1 MHTITDPVV
10 VDGHVTR
17 AALEPIN
24 PVALYFREIGAVDRL
39 TAAEERQRGRWIEI
53 CRARRRRALGGLP
66 AGVDALLAATC
77 DARADERALDAL
89 VMLPGGAAPTA
100 RQRER
105 IRRDLACLRRL
116 RPRLAR
122 SSAARRSAGRLLE
135 RLPFR
140 PDVMDRLVGEL
151 RCANGAIGPR
161 WKPALGEVLESDRAL
176 REAKRALVE
185 PNLRLVVSIA
195 RRYSGGTLTLLDLVQ
210 EGNIGLMKAVE
221 RFDYQRGFKFS
232 TYATWWIRQ
241 AIGRALADQARTI
254 RVPVYLVEML
264 GGVTRTTR
272 VLAQELG
279 REPTLDEVATRV
291 DLPEEAVRDL
301 LRLAREPVSLE
312 EPADDEGIAVTAAL
326 EDESSPQPADLAI
339 ASGLRR
345 QIHRVLD
352 TLSPRESE
360 VLQLRFG
367 IGDRA
372 ERTLEEIGTTMRV
385 TRERIRQIEAAAL
398 RKLRRGTRARLLR
411 SFIE

>member
-66 AGVDALLAATC
+66 AGVDALLAATRH
-77 DARADERALDAL
+77 AAANERALDAL

-105 IRRDLACLRRL
+105 ILRDLARLHRL

-241 AIGRALADQARTI
+241 AIGRALADQSRTI
-254 RVPVYLVEML
+254 RMPVHIVETMHRL
-264 GGVTRTTR
+264 MRQR
-272 VLAQELG
+272 NAFRAEHE
-279 REPTLDEVATRV
+279 REPSVEELARCSGLPEKTVRLV
-291 DLPEEAVRDL
+291 DLSSAGPVSLDGPVGEDSTLGEFVRDRVTPSPEEAITREDRSR
-301 LRLAREPVSLE
+301 RLGAAIEGLPARE
-312 EPADDEGIAVTAAL
+312 
-326 EDESSPQPADLAI
+326 Q
-339 ASGLRR
+339 
-345 QIHRVLD
+345 
-352 TLSPRESE
+352 E
-360 VLQLRFG
+360 VLRLRFG
-367 IGDRA
+367 LDGEEA
-372 ERTLEEIGTTMRV
+372 QTLEEVGARFGV
-385 TRERIRQIEAAAL
+385 TRERARQLEVQAL
-398 RKLRRGTRARLLR
+398 RRLSR
-411 SFIE
+411 SLAGE